1 MHYLLFYEVGE
12 DYVSRRAEFRDAHLE
27 KAWQASER
35 GELVL
40 GGALSN
46 PVDGA
51 VLLFKGD
58 SPEVAEN
65 FARADPYVTS
75 GAVKRWHVR
84 EWKTVAG
91 EDSATPIR
99 PNAAATSKTRHSVSS
114 NAADPGA
121 SSPEQNQA
129 KDKGMI
135 LRMWRGRATVE
146 KSGEYVAHAKIKVFP
161 ALSAIEGHRGAY
173 LLQRAVNGA
182 AEFVVL
188 TLWESMEAVRRFAGA
203 TSEKAVV
210 EPEARAV
217 LSAFDEYVAHFE
229 VVHRT

>member
-12 DYVSRRAEFRDAHLE
+12 DYVARRAQFRDAHLE

-58 SPEVAEN
+58 SPEVAEK
-65 FARADPYVTS
+65 FAQADPYVTS

-91 EDSATPIR
+91 EDSAMPLR
-99 PNAAATSKTRHSVSS
+99 PDVVPDAGN
-114 NAADPGA
+114 
-121 SSPEQNQA
+121 SSPEKEKN
-129 KDKGMI
+129 KPTV
-135 LRMWRGRATVE
+135 LRMWRGRTTAE
-146 KSGEYVAHAKIKVFP
+146 KSGEYIDHVTKKVFP
-161 ALSAIEGHRGAY
+161 ALHAIEGHRGAY
-173 LLQRAVNGA
+173 LLQRAVDGA
-182 AEFVVL
+182 IEFVVL
-188 TLWESMEAVRRFAGA
+188 TLWESMQAVRRFAGA
-203 TSEKAVV
+203 KPEKAVV
-210 EPEARAV
+210 EPEARAI
-217 LSAFDEYVAHFE
+217 LTDFDESVTHYD
-229 VVHRT
+229 VVHRTGGTAK

>member
-12 DYVSRRAEFRDAHLE
+12 DYVARRAEFRDAHLA
-27 KAWQASER
+27 KAWKASER

-58 SPEVAEN
+58 SAEVAEK

-75 GAVKRWHVR
+75 GAVKRWQVR

-99 PNAAATSKTRHSVSS
+99 PNAAA
-114 NAADPGA
+114 AAGA
-121 SSPEQNQA
+121 SSPD
-129 KDKGMI
+129 KDKDKDKDMPMV

-146 KSGEYVAHAKIKVFP
+146 KSGEYIEHVTGKVFP
-161 ALSAIEGHRGAY
+161 ALHAIEGHRGAY
-173 LLQRAVNGA
+173 LLQRAVDDA
-182 AEFVVL
+182 IEFVVL
-188 TLWESMEAVRRFAGA
+188 TFWESMQAVRRFAGVKP
-203 TSEKAVV
+203 EKAVV

-217 LSAFDEYVAHFE
+217 LTAFDESVTHFE
-229 VVHRT
+229 VVHRAGGTAK